1 MDVLTIQQGQSD
13 FCKCYSVKFFFKK
26 KKKKNCVEH
35 CLLSF
40 LNYNICVK
48 HYFLFLDIFWS
59 GASWLIKQI
68 LRWQTNDFLD
78 L

>member
-1 MDVLTIQQGQSD
+1 MDVLTMQQGQSD
-13 FCKCYSVKFFFKK
+13 FCMCYSVKLFFIFFIFLNKIV
-26 KKKKNCVEH
+26 CAEH

-59 GASWLIKQI
+59 GRYLVHH
-68 LRWQTNDFLD
+68 D
-78 L
+78 